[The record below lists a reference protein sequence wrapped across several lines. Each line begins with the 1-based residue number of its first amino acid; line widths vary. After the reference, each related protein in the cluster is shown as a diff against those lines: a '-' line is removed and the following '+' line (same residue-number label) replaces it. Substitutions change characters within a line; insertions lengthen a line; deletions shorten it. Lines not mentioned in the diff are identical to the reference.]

1 MVVKVSILFDTMIF
15 VLKNNLRKKFPAL
28 NSRDFTIF
36 WFAQFI
42 SNIGT
47 QMQLV
52 ALNWHVYI
60 LTNSAFALGLIG
72 LLRFLPILIFS
83 LIGGSVADAYNRKK
97 ILFITQSILIIMSII
112 LYITTARNII
122 NVSIIYIV
130 TLFYAAALSFDTP
143 ARQAFFPNLVH
154 KKDLTSAISLN
165 SIMIQIARIFGP
177 TIAGIL
183 IAQSNLQLIYA
194 TNAVSFLT
202 VLFALYFIKTSGIAE
217 GSIVSVSF
225 KTILGGLSFVKSK
238 TIIWSTMLLDFVSTF
253 FSSATVLFPIFARDI
268 LKAGPTELG
277 LLYAAPSIGA
287 VIMGVFIAHRPNLR
301 NQGKILLT
309 AVSLYAIGTIIFGTS
324 TVFILSFISLIIVG
338 AGDSVST
345 IIRNVIRQIETPDNM
360 RGRASAIN
368 MVFFMGGPQLGDS
381 EAGFLAGLIGA
392 PFSVVIGGVGTLI
405 AAVIIGFKIPKL
417 RKYDRYDDRTIEA
430 NPLKLI

>member
-1 MVVKVSILFDTMIF
+1 MVEKISILFDTIIF

-28 NSRDFTIF
+28 SSRDFTIF

-52 ALNWHVYI
+52 ALSWHVYL
-60 LTNSAFALGLIG
+60 LTDSAFALGLIG
-72 LLRFLPILIFS
+72 LLRFLPTLIFS
-83 LIGGSVADAYNRKK
+83 LVGGSVADSYNRKK
-97 ILFITQSILIIMSII
+97 VLFIAQSILIVLSLILFIT
-112 LYITTARNII
+112 TTQNII
-122 NVSIIYIV
+122 NISIIYIV
-130 TLFYAAALSFDTP
+130 TFLYSSVLSFDTP

-154 KKDLTSAISLN
+154 KKDFTSAVSLN
-165 SIMIQIARIFGP
+165 SVMVQIARIFGP
-177 TIAGIL
+177 TIAGII

-194 TNAVSFLT
+194 INAFSFLT
-202 VLFALYFIKTSGIAE
+202 VLFALYFIKTSGMAE
-217 GSIVSVSF
+217 GSLVSVSF
-225 KTILGGLSFVKSK
+225 KTIFEGILFVRSK

-253 FSSATVLFPIFARDI
+253 FSSATILLPIFAKDI

-287 VIMGVFIAHRPNLR
+287 VIMGVFIAHKPNLR

-345 IIRNVIRQIETPDNM
+345 IIRNVIRQIETPDHM
-360 RGRASAIN
+360 RGRASAVN
-368 MVFFMGGPQLGDS
+368 MVFFMGGPQLGDF
-381 EAGFLAGLIGA
+381 EAGFLAGLISA
-392 PFSVVIGGVGTLI
+392 PFSVVVGGVGTLI
-405 AAVIIGFKIPKL
+405 AAIVMGVKIPKL
-417 RKYDRYDDRTIEA
+417 RKYDRHDDKIIEA
-430 NPLKLI
+430 NPLKLT